1 MALPELKRGQIWD
14 VDLNPQT
21 HREEPG
27 KRNRPALILQTDLL
41 NDAGHP
47 TTIIVPGTSQTEP
60 EDCFPLRVA
69 LRRLPGL
76 AFDTDLLIDQVR
88 AVSNR
93 RFTGSKPVAELSTN
107 QLRKVEA
114 ALRLLLRL

>member
-1 MALPELKRGQIWD
+1 LIELKRGQIWE

-21 HREEPG
+21 HREEPA
-27 KRNRPALILQTDLL
+27 KRNRPALVIQTDLL

-47 TTIIVPGTSQTEP
+47 TTIIVPGTSQIER

-69 LRRLPGL
+69 LGKLPGL
-76 AFDTDLLIDQVR
+76 AYATDLLIDQAR

-93 RFTGSKPVAELSTN
+93 RFMGSQPVAVLATN
-107 QLRKVEA
+107 QLRKVEE

>member
-1 MALPELKRGQIWD
+1 MIELKRGQVWE

-21 HREEPG
+21 HREEPA
-27 KRNRPALILQTDLL
+27 KRNRPALVLQTDLL

-47 TTIIVPGTSQTEP
+47 TTIVVPGTSQIEM

-69 LRRLPGL
+69 LGKLPGL
-76 AFDTDLLIDQVR
+76 AYETDLLIDQVR

-93 RFTGSKPVAELSTN
+93 RFMGSRPVATLAAN
-107 QLRKVEA
+107 HLRKVEEA
-114 ALRLLLRL
+114 MRLLLRL